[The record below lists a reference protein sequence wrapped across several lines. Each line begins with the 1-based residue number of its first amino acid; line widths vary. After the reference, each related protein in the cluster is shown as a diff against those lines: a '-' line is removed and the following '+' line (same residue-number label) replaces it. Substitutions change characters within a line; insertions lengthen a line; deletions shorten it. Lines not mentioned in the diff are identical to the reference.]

1 MGMLVE
7 RRRCKRGY
15 GGTPNGYGGYAGG
28 DLYPPMAA
36 KEVLVKELMAEDMK
50 VVVVKEVVSR
60 HGSSGGFSGGGS
72 YEDSKEKE
80 TRCGDRS
87 TFILFSCGGE
97 AYGGMEFI
105 VVDGCGSGGG
115 ERSGSG

>member
-28 DLYPPMAA
+28 DVRYRKVVVVDQQLYPPIAA
-36 KEVLVKELMAEDMK
+36 KEVLVKELMVEDMK

-60 HGSSGGFSGGGS
+60 HGSSGGFSV
-72 YEDSKEKE
+72 
-80 TRCGDRS
+80 
-87 TFILFSCGGE
+87 
-97 AYGGMEFI
+97 YGGMEFI

-115 ERSGSG
+115 EKSGYG

>member
-1 MGMLVE
+1 M
-7 RRRCKRGY
+7 
-15 GGTPNGYGGYAGG
+15 
-28 DLYPPMAA
+28 
-36 KEVLVKELMAEDMK
+36 LVKELMAEDMK
-50 VVVVKEVVSR
+50 VVVVKEMVSG
-60 HGSSGGFSGGGS
+60 HGSNGGFSGGGS

-87 TFILFSCGGE
+87 IFILFSCGGE